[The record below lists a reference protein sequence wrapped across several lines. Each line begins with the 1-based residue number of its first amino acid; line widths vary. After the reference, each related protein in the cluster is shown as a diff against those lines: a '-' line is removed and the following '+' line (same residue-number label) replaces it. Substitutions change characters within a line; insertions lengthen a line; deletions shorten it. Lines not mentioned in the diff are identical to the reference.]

1 MQAIL
6 PANLSS
12 FDYLLKFPEGLIFRS
27 EILITYCTFKVFPNC
42 SSLQFQCSPLELST
56 FKKDTFQQ
64 YVPNDHF
71 DEIPNLIVSELAS
84 FSDLRLDSFEQEDC
98 LEYLLRGICQLALK
112 YVKGVEW
119 YSEYI

>member
-1 MQAIL
+1 M
-6 PANLSS
+6 
-12 FDYLLKFPEGLIFRS
+12 
-27 EILITYCTFKVFPNC
+27 
-42 SSLQFQCSPLELST
+42 
-56 FKKDTFQQ
+56 
-64 YVPNDHF
+64 PNDHF